1 MYKNV
6 CIKYMRSSI
15 KNYNISKVF
24 NIRQSFVWKNIYAL
38 WQIIISERIILYL
51 LANLFISTY
60 VYIQRYAT
68 RILVFKQFWNYSH

>member
-51 LANLFISTY
+51 LAYWRIYLY
-60 VYIQRYAT
+60 LLMYIFQDMPLAY
-68 RILVFKQFWNYSH
+68 